1 MYEYYYGTEAEQFNF
16 IKIPRAFFTDKER
29 FGMLSNEAKIMYSL
43 LLDRMNLSMK
53 NGWLDEHNRVYI
65 IYTIDEI
72 AETMGCGTNLAVRIL
87 KELDDENGIGL
98 IHKKRRGFGLPT
110 LIYVKKFFVGESSE
124 KRKTEM
130 KGECSKWEFISC
142 ENEKSDVCKN
152 NTLECSKGECNYTY
166 PNKTDMSYT
175 DNQSFTP
182 ACEQDFG
189 MNEKIERTE
198 VEETV
203 KSNIDYDC
211 LMSNDD
217 ESVRGMVEEIKEIIV
232 DVLYG
237 ERSVYVGGKKISDEA
252 ARAAFGRLTSEHIMS
267 ALHNILNNPNQISQ
281 IDRYIAAVLYNASHT
296 FNLSTFSG
304 FTANTGLKMID

>member
-1 MYEYYYGTEAEQFNF
+1 MYEFYYGTEAEQFSF
-16 IKIPRAFFTDKER
+16 IKIPRVFFTDKER
-29 FGMLSNEAKIMYSL
+29 FGTLSNEAKIMYSL

-53 NGWLDEHNRVYI
+53 NGWLDENNRVYI

-72 AETMGCGTNLAVRIL
+72 AEIMGCGTNLAVRIL

-110 LIYVKKFFVGESSE
+110 LIYVKKFFVGENAEKKNPEKSS
-124 KRKTEM
+124 
-130 KGECSKWEFISC
+130 ECSKSEFISC
-142 ENEKSDVCKN
+142 EKEKSDVCKN
-152 NTLECSKGECNYTY
+152 NTQEYSKGECNYTY

-175 DNQSFTP
+175 DNQSFTQ
-182 ACEQDFG
+182 ACEQSFG
-189 MNEKIERTE
+189 MNEKIDRAEF
-198 VEETV
+198 EETV

-217 ESVRGMVEEIKEIIV
+217 ESIRAMVEEIKEIIV
-232 DVLYG
+232 DVLCG
-237 ERSVYVGGKKISDEA
+237 ERSVYVSGKKISDEA
-252 ARAAFGRLTSEHIMS
+252 AKAAFSRLTSEHIMFV
-267 ALHNILNNPNQISQ
+267 LHNVFNNPNQISQ